1 MSGEYDCSC
10 TPERTLET
18 ASRIK
23 GSKVT
28 IMKDLGHFPM
38 CENPALFETYL
49 MPVLLEIA
57 NHAA

>member
-1 MSGEYDCSC
+1 
-10 TPERTLET
+10 
-18 ASRIK
+18 
-23 GSKVT
+23 
-28 IMKDLGHFPM
+28 MKDLGHFPM